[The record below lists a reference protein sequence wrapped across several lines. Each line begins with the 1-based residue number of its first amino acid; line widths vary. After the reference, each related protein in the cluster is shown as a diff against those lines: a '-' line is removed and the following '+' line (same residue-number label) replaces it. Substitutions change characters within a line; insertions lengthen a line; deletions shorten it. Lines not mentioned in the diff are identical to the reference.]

1 MPVHQAWKVVA
12 QGCRIGLPSSLID
25 NLRRIRI
32 TRDDTEGHTE
42 VNEKVTPTR
51 LLLYG
56 QRHNTTDVI
65 VLRASFLFAEI
76 TNKPRT
82 VVVHL
87 GHHVEQ
93 KRFNV
98 VK

>member
-1 MPVHQAWKVVA
+1 MVA
-12 QGCRIGLPSSLID
+12 QGCRIGLPSSLIN

-32 TRDDTEGHTE
+32 TRNETEGHTE

-76 TNKPRT
+76 TNKSRT
-82 VVVHL
+82 IVVHL

-93 KRFNV
+93 KRFDV

>member
-12 QGCRIGLPSSLID
+12 QECRIDPPSSLID

-32 TRDDTEGHTE
+32 TRDDTEGNTE

-56 QRHNTTDVI
+56 QRHKTPSIID
-65 VLRASFLFAEI
+65 LGAWFLFVEL
-76 TNKPRT
+76 TKKPHSLSSPF
-82 VVVHL
+82 VHL
-87 GHHVEQ
+87 AEKKGINSP
-93 KRFNV
+93 K
-98 VK
+98 

>member
-12 QGCRIGLPSSLID
+12 QECRIDPPSSLID

-32 TRDDTEGHTE
+32 TRDDTEEHIE

-51 LLLYG
+51 LLFYG

-65 VLRASFLFAEI
+65 VLRPSFLFVEI
-76 TNKPRT
+76 TTKPAT
-82 VVVHL
+82 LLVPL
-87 GHHVEQ
+87 GLNEKQ
-93 KRFNV
+93 NRSKA
-98 VK
+98 